1 MPTSLHTIPAIV
13 TVIALGVLFG
23 LGFSLA
29 QLAIGWPTSR
39 VAVGAA
45 FICLLIVIIAYLV

>member
-1 MPTSLHTIPAIV
+1 MPNSLHTIPAIV